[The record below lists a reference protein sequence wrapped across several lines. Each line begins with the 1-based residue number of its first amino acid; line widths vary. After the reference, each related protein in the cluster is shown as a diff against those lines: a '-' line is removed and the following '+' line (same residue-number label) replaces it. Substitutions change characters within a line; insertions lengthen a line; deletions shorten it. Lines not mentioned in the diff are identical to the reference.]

1 MSPSFRLIFNRF
13 MLCLSHNLSA
23 LWRPLI
29 QIENCASLL
38 EVTQHKF
45 LMDFDLQCWRL
56 RDPTTNYSSIN
67 SSSAVTPN
75 WFKCHRLTRE
85 LLQFQFLKCQ
95 ENKLKLSRMKC
106 LEIVNSERLSPNIFS
121 WIFLTLLSR
130 ERKSQKSC
138 NFQPPSIILS
148 HHNERE
154 GNSSY
159 CLYNRCQR
167 AGKRKSAEKFHK
179 TILNLCLLSL
189 FNKLNLVDE
198 LFFGS

>member
-1 MSPSFRLIFNRF
+1 
-13 MLCLSHNLSA
+13 
-23 LWRPLI
+23 
-29 QIENCASLL
+29 
-38 EVTQHKF
+38 
-45 LMDFDLQCWRL
+45 
-56 RDPTTNYSSIN
+56 
-67 SSSAVTPN
+67 
-75 WFKCHRLTRE
+75 
-85 LLQFQFLKCQ
+85 
-95 ENKLKLSRMKC
+95 MKC
-106 LEIVNSERLSPNIFS
+106 LEIVKFEQHNFS
-121 WIFLTLLSR
+121 WIFSTLLSR

-189 FNKLNLVDE
+189 FNKLNLLDE
-198 LFFGS
+198 LFFWLLVLVKCQVCEESQGKSWENFVLKANKFDGFPIGSVSRCLLRMLSKFLSWILIRTKRFPPQICITDTYNIVPQ